1 MTSISVIPV
10 ILQQN
15 DYEQVYSD
23 IGWYKLKTG
32 SSAQSICW
40 DNTKLNGLGDIS
52 IKKCDIINLFWQSGI
67 TDIQDSANVFYVTLV
82 DNDELK
88 KNYPNLKSLGNYP
101 ELDVNKYIYD
111 DQVDTTEKSAVVDWY
126 YKQHVSGV
134 SQYAGGIKSL
144 VDGIGQIVP
153 GIDTAVNGIQTAVE
167 KMTALSSKIDADQIA
182 NFSDSMTAYTTGVSD
197 YTSAVGQYI
206 WRNLLPL

>member
-1 MTSISVIPV
+1 MSRYIAILAGTSSKQEV
-10 ILQQN
+10 
-15 DYEQVYSD
+15 
-23 IGWYKLKTG
+23 
-32 SSAQSICW
+32 SAQSICW

-126 YKQHVSGV
+126 YKQHVSG
-134 SQYAGGIKSL
+134 YDK
-144 VDGIGQIVP
+144 DGIP
-153 GIDTAVNGIQTAVE
+153 QT
-167 KMTALSSKIDADQIA
+167 KTILQYCK
-182 NFSDSMTAYTTGVSD
+182 FCKRTGV
-197 YTSAVGQYI
+197 VCI
-206 WRNLLPL
+206 